1 MRMLRGSQRWLV
13 AGALVLL
20 TPAFLI
26 AHPGKPKGGCSDD
39 SWRNDGKNCQ
49 AVPEGGSSAAYLL
62 ALGATCLGA
71 MLVRS
76 RLRNSKL
83 S

>member
-13 AGALVLL
+13 TGALVLL

-49 AVPEGGSSAAYLL
+49 AVPEGGSSAGYLL
-62 ALGATCLGA
+62 ALGVTCLGA
-71 MLVRS
+71 MFVRS
-76 RLRNSKL
+76 RLRNTDPS
-83 S
+83 